1 MEGTTEGDPLELDNR
16 RCIVA
21 YAGWDYSELLKELG
35 FDEDGI
41 QKLGTFLAD
50 HYDGEYDAEGQHA
63 IAEMKAYLEALCR
76 RDGYD
81 KVVFKALLLV
91 EDDWTFVQ
99 LYLDLIHRMWD

>member
-1 MEGTTEGDPLELDNR
+1 M
-16 RCIVA
+16 A
-21 YAGWDYSELLKELG
+21 YAGWDYSELLKKLG
-35 FDEDGI
+35 FDEEDGI

-50 HYDGEYDAEGQHA
+50 HYDGEYDAEGQHT
-63 IAEMKAYLEALCR
+63 ITEMKAFLMALCM

>member
-1 MEGTTEGDPLELDNR
+1 M
-16 RCIVA
+16 A

-35 FDEDGI
+35 FDEEDGI
-41 QKLGTFLAD
+41 QKLGAFLAE

-63 IAEMKAYLEALCR
+63 ITEMKAFLMALCR